1 LSICSEIEEPRM
13 ITPRP
18 TLADKRRGF
27 RALHSSGCFV
37 IPNPYDV
44 GSALALQGLGF
55 KALASSSAGL
65 AWSLGR
71 SDGGLTRQQVMD
83 HLAALSA
90 ATDLPINADFEDAF
104 ASSSAG
110 VEESVALAIEV
121 GVAGL
126 SVEDYSGGAI
136 LSVDEATKRLRAA
149 RGAIDRSGH
158 DVLLVGRAEGL
169 IRGRPLLDEV
179 IARLRAYA
187 DAGADV
193 LFAPGLKTREDIA
206 AVVAAVAPRPVNV
219 VNGGAGAFTVADLAA
234 LGVRRISLGGGL
246 ARAAWGGFLKAAQ
259 LLASEGRFDGLA
271 SGTSGGE
278 LNTMFEGRSGP
289 G

>member
-1 LSICSEIEEPRM
+1 MS
-13 ITPRP
+13 THRP
-18 TLADKRRGF
+18 TVADKRRSF
-27 RALHSSGCFV
+27 RALHKTGCFV

-65 AWSLGR
+65 AWTLGR
-71 SDGGLTRQQVMD
+71 PDGGLSRQQVID
-83 HLAALSA
+83 HLAALNA

-104 ASSSAG
+104 ASSAAG
-110 VEESVALAIEV
+110 VAESVTLAIEV

-126 SVEDYSGGAI
+126 SVEDFSGGVI
-136 LSVDEATKRLRAA
+136 LPVDEATNRLRAA

-158 DVLLVGRAEGL
+158 DVLLVGRADGL
-169 IRGRPLLDEV
+169 IRGRPSRDEA
-179 IARLRAYA
+179 IARLQAYA

-206 AVVAAVAPRPVNV
+206 AAVAAVAPRPLNV
-219 VNGGAGAFTVADLAA
+219 VNGTAGAFAVADLVA
-234 LGVRRISLGGGL
+234 LGVRRISVGGGL
-246 ARAAWGGFLKAAQ
+246 ARAAWGGFLNAAQ
-259 LLASEGRFDGLA
+259 LLASQGRFDGLA
-271 SGTSGGE
+271 SGTPGVE
-278 LNTMFEGRSGP
+278 LNAMFEGRAGQ

>member
-1 LSICSEIEEPRM
+1 MSN
-13 ITPRP
+13 PRP
-18 TLADKRRGF
+18 TLADKRRSF

-44 GSALALQGLGF
+44 GSAMALQGLGF

-71 SDGGLTRQQVMD
+71 SDGGLTRQQVID

-90 ATDLPINADFEDAF
+90 ATDVPINADFEDAF
-104 ASSSAG
+104 ASSCAG
-110 VEESVALAIEV
+110 VEESVALAIEA

-126 SVEDYSGGAI
+126 SVEDFSGGAI

-149 RGAIDRSGH
+149 RKAIDRSGH

-169 IRGRPLLDEV
+169 IRGRPFLDEA

-219 VNGGAGAFTVADLAA
+219 VNGGAGAFSVADLAA

-259 LLASEGRFDGLA
+259 QLASEGRFDGLA
-271 SGTSGGE
+271 SGTPGGE
-278 LNTMFEGRSGP
+278 LNTMFEGRSGL

>member
-1 LSICSEIEEPRM
+1 MS
-13 ITPRP
+13 TPRP
-18 TLADKRRGF
+18 TLADKRRSF

-65 AWSLGR
+65 AWSLGQ
-71 SDGGLTRQQVMD
+71 SDGGLTRQQVID

-104 ASSSAG
+104 ATSSAG
-110 VEESVALAIEV
+110 VAQSVALAIEV

-126 SVEDYSGGAI
+126 SVEDFSGGAI
-136 LSVDEATKRLRAA
+136 LSVDEATERLRAA

-169 IRGRPLLDEV
+169 IRGRPSLDDA
-179 IARLRAYA
+179 IARLKAYA

-271 SGTSGGE
+271 SGIPGGE
-278 LNTMFEGRSGP
+278 LNTMFEGRSGL